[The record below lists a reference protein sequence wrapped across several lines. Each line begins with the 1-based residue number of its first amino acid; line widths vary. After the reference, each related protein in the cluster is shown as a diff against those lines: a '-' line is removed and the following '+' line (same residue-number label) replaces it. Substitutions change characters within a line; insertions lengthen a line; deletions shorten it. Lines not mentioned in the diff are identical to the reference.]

1 MVRNFFLVLCMNIV
15 LCFSFKVLAE
25 NELADF
31 TFVDNALSTC
41 ISEQVK
47 KNNWQTVKDVH
58 TLKCHG
64 MGIASIEGLEKL
76 TQLKSL
82 SLFGNKLE
90 NVDLRAFSQLE
101 YINIANNKLNTIYIT
116 GLSHLKTL
124 YLFKNKLSTLDFTGL
139 SKLKKIRITN
149 NLLSSL
155 DLSPLISLEKA
166 YFFDNKLENVVVAG
180 LPKLKFIELR
190 QNTMPDEVYDRY
202 DALEGITIIHEG
214 NAEDWK

>member
-1 MVRNFFLVLCMNIV
+1 MRIFYLVLFINLI
-15 LCFSFKVLAE
+15 LCLPFKVLAM
-25 NELADF
+25 NELADL
-31 TFVDNALSTC
+31 TLVDNALSVC
-41 ISEQVK
+41 ITEQAK
-47 KNNWQTVKDVH
+47 KHNWQAVKDVH

-101 YINIANNKLNTIYIT
+101 YINIANNKLHSIYIK

-149 NLLSSL
+149 NQLSSL

-202 DALEGITIIHEG
+202 DQIEGITIIHEG

>member
-1 MVRNFFLVLCMNIV
+1 MMRSFYLVLFMNIA
-15 LCFSFKVLAE
+15 LCSSFKVLAE
-25 NELADF
+25 NELADL
-31 TFVDNALSTC
+31 TFVDNALSAC
-41 ISEQVK
+41 ITEQAK
-47 KNNWQTVKDVH
+47 KHNWQAIKDVH

-64 MGIASIEGLEKL
+64 MDIASIEGLEKL

-82 SLFGNKLE
+82 SLFSNQLVS
-90 NVDLRAFSQLE
+90 VDLRNLSQLE

-124 YLFKNKLSTLDFTGL
+124 YLFKNNLSTVDFTGL
-139 SKLKKIRITN
+139 SKLSKIRITSN
-149 NLLSSL
+149 QLSSL

-166 YFFDNKLENVVVAG
+166 YFFDNKLEDVVVAG
-180 LPKLKFIELR
+180 LPKLRFIELR

-202 DALEGITIIHEG
+202 DQIEGITIIHEG